1 MIPLPDRGQ
10 VKQIIDSI
18 AHGGRLASSDLF
30 PLIYAELRQLAAR
43 RLQQL
48 PPGQTLSPTALVHEA
63 YLRLVQDKAGSHPWD
78 NQGHFYVAAA
88 EAMRRVLID
97 RAREKG
103 RMKRGGGRR
112 RADLD
117 LDSLIADDAPPEDL
131 LDLDAALSRL
141 ELVDA
146 NAALL
151 VKLRLFAGMTLGE
164 AADAMNVSRR
174 TADRDWAFAR
184 AWLLETL
191 SGAESVG
198 G

>member
-1 MIPLPDRGQ
+1 MPDRSQ
-10 VKQIIDSI
+10 VKEVIDAI
-18 AHGGRLASSDLF
+18 ARDGRHAAGDLF
-30 PLIYAELRQLAAR
+30 PLIYTELRQLAAHKLR
-43 RLQQL
+43 QL
-48 PPGQTLSPTALVHEA
+48 PPGQTLGPTALVHEA
-63 YLRLVQDKAGSHPWD
+63 YLRLAQDKAGPQPWD

-103 RMKRGGGRR
+103 RIKRGGGRR

-117 LDSLIADDAPPEDL
+117 LDSLLADDAPPEDL

-141 ELVDA
+141 EAVDA
-146 NAALL
+146 DAALL
-151 VKLRLFAGMTLGE
+151 VKLRLFAGMTLT
-164 AADAMNVSRR
+164 AAAEAMNISKR

-191 SGAESVG
+191 SGADSIG